1 MTSSHGLQDERYGGR
16 ESFVVQ
22 SEHRL
27 VSDGNLPFPTLSLNT
42 HPLTSHKKKADALT
56 FGRKA
61 ISWKES
67 NFFFL
72 LAFPSSFHQKRR
84 YLGILYLPKQH
95 DESQIF
101 PSFA

>member
-27 VSDGNLPFPTLSLNT
+27 VSDGNLPFPTLPLNT
-42 HPLTSHKKKADALT
+42 YPLITQKADALT

-61 ISWKES
+61 IYWKES

-95 DESQIF
+95 NESQIF
-101 PSFA
+101 PSFT